1 MWRTL
6 RAAPVPSPAPGG
18 DDRVITAKYNI
29 AGHRDPRTGSKQFFA
44 ARVEHIT
51 PLEVTLSVPVTGDIG
66 DQVLVKVDR
75 LGELRGLVAKRTRTG
90 FIMKILATEIERAQ
104 LKVKIDWFEKH
115 RARKVV
121 NKRRHD
127 RFTPI
132 NPHSSLIFADGTT
145 LRCFVVDMSSSG
157 AAVSAK
163 VIPPAGTP
171 LALGKVVGR
180 VVRHLP
186 NGFAIKF
193 MGPVDTK
200 LLEDLL
206 IKPPTS
212 PS

>member
-1 MWRTL
+1 MWRSL
-6 RAAPVPSPAPGG
+6 RAAPIPSPAVGG
-18 DDRVITAKYNI
+18 DDRVITAKYNL
-29 AGHRDPRTGSKQFFA
+29 AGHRDPRTGSKLFFA
-44 ARVEHIT
+44 ARVEHIS
-51 PLEVTLSVPVTGDIG
+51 PVEMTLSVPVTGDIG

-75 LGELRGLVAKRTRTG
+75 LGDLRGLVAKRTRTG
-90 FIMKILATEIERAQ
+90 FVMNISATETERAQ
-104 LKVKIDWFEKH
+104 IKVKIDWFEKI

-132 NPHSSLIFADGTT
+132 DPHSTLIFADGST
-145 LRCFVVDMSSSG
+145 LRCFVIDMSSSG

-163 VIPPAGTP
+163 VVPAAGTP

-186 NGFAIKF
+186 NGFAIRF
-193 MGPVDTK
+193 VNPVDIK

-206 IKPPTS
+206 IKPPLQTF
-212 PS
+212 

>member
-1 MWRTL
+1 MWRSL
-6 RAAPVPSPAPGG
+6 KAAPIPSPAPGG

-29 AGHRDPRTGSKQFFA
+29 AGRRDPRTGWKQFFA

-51 PLEVTLSVPVTGDIG
+51 PIKMTLSVPVTGDIG

-75 LGELRGLVAKRTRTG
+75 LGDLRGLVAKRTRTG
-90 FIMKILATEIERAQ
+90 FVMEISATESERAK
-104 LKVKIDWFEKH
+104 LKVKIDWFQQI

-121 NKRRHD
+121 NKRLHD

-132 NPHSSLIFADGTT
+132 NPHSTLIFADGST

-163 VIPPAGTP
+163 VIPAAGTP

-186 NGFAIKF
+186 NGFAIRF
-193 MGPVDTK
+193 VNPVDIK
-200 LLEDLL
+200 LLDDLL
-206 IKPPTS
+206 IKPPIQTF
-212 PS
+212 